1 MTTLLASIFVFG
13 LLIASHEFGHFIVA
27 KTSGVKV
34 LEFSIGMGPK
44 ILGFHRGETDYSLRL
59 LPIGGYVKML
69 GEEGN
74 SSDPR
79 AFCNQS
85 PWRRLP
91 IIIAGALMN
100 FLIAII
106 LFSISFSV
114 TGFEKPVVSKIEAGY
129 PAELSGVKVND
140 KILRVN
146 DKKINTWTEFI
157 MHIQENEDK
166 QFKMTVERQGKLLDV
181 NIKPILD
188 QKYDRYMIG
197 ISSTLVESGNIGES
211 IKQSFVETISSIKLM
226 TSWIGRAVTG
236 KASMKDVGG
245 PVAIVQM
252 SGQAARAGIATLL
265 YFAAFLSINLGVIN
279 LLPFPALDGG
289 WVIILLLEGI
299 TRRKIDENKIGF
311 VNMIGFTLLMIF
323 AALVIFKDFMTLY
336 R

>member
-27 KTSGVKV
+27 KSSGVKV

-69 GEEGN
+69 GEDGE

-91 IIIAGALMN
+91 IIVAGAFMN
-100 FLIAII
+100 FLIAIL
-106 LFSISFSV
+106 LFSIANSM
-114 TGFEKPVVSKIEAGY
+114 TGFPKPVIGKLDAGL
-129 PAELSGVKVND
+129 PAELAGFKAND
-140 KILRVN
+140 RILSVDN
-146 DKKINTWTEFI
+146 KKIATWNEFMI
-157 MHIQENEDK
+157 YMDENKDK
-166 QFKMTVERQGKLLDV
+166 EFNMTVKRDGVPFSHSL
-181 NIKPILD
+181 KPIFD
-188 QKYDRYMIG
+188 KDMGRYRVG
-197 ISSTLVESGNIGES
+197 IQAAQIQSGNIVES
-211 IKQSFVETISSIKLM
+211 IKQSFVETTSSIKIM
-226 TSWIGRAVTG
+226 VSWIGKAFTG
-236 KASMKDVGG
+236 KASFKDVGG

-252 SGQAARAGIATLL
+252 SGQAASAGFPILL
-265 YFAAFLSINLGVIN
+265 SFAAFLSINLGVIN

-289 WVIILLLEGI
+289 WVIILLIEGI

-311 VNMIGFTLLMIF
+311 VNMIGFALLMIF
-323 AALVIFKDFMTLY
+323 AALVILKDFKIL
-336 R
+336 